1 LKKLSHR
8 VGYYAKLTGKRYN
21 LEGKMATF
29 NTNNLNNYG
38 TLNQAEIINLNNAI
52 NNDPALNSELKA
64 LLIQLQTAIGSSKL
78 SEKDKQQ
85 AITATQSLVEAAKK
99 PPEQQKDLIGDT
111 LDYFKQLSDKLDGLP
126 ETAIKLGGAVAKI
139 ALWFG
144 V

>member
-1 LKKLSHR
+1 
-8 VGYYAKLTGKRYN
+8 
-21 LEGKMATF
+21 MATF

-64 LLIQLQTAIGSSKL
+64 LLIQLQTAIGNNSTL
-78 SEKDKQQ
+78 SDKDKQQ

-99 PPEQQKDLIGDT
+99 PPEQQKNLIGST
-111 LDYFKQLSDKLDGLP
+111 LDYFKQLSNDLDGLP
-126 ETAIKLGGAVAKI
+126 ETAIKLGESVAKI

-144 V
+144 L